1 MEKAVFVAVACVV
14 TNLLGAAAVLVMA
27 FTSTG
32 DIPIML
38 AIQLPIGVLLI
49 PGIWR
54 GKRLAWQGGRLVGVG
69 GSFFLYNPT
78 FPSPD
83 WWMPNPMMLRAY
95 GLLSFLLIC
104 SLTAKGAMRHFRLI
118 CPHCGSKSTKAK
130 DLLFRRAQCRYCE
143 TIW

>member
-1 MEKAVFVAVACVV
+1 MEKAVLVAVACVV
-14 TNLLGAAAVLVMA
+14 SNLLGAAAVLAMT
-27 FTSTG
+27 FTSKG
-32 DIPIML
+32 DNPILL
-38 AIQLPIGVLLI
+38 AIYLPIGVLLI

-54 GKRLAWQGGRLVGVG
+54 GKRLAWHGGVYV
-69 GSFFLYNPT
+69 SAAVTFCFF
-78 FPSPD
+78 FPPPD
-83 WWMPNPMMLRAY
+83 WEPVAPMILGAY

-104 SLTAKGAMRHFRLI
+104 SLTSKGALRHFRLI

>member
-14 TNLLGAAAVLVMA
+14 TNLLGAVVVLVMT

-49 PGIWR
+49 PGILR
-54 GKRLAWQGGRLVGVG
+54 GNRLAWHFGKFVGAG
-69 GSFFLYNPT
+69 SSFFLCDPT
-78 FPSPD
+78 FLSQD
-83 WWMPNPMMLRAY
+83 WGTVDPMIIRAY

-104 SLTAKGAMRHFRLI
+104 SLTSKGAMRHFRLI

-130 DLLFRRAQCRYCE
+130 DLLFRRGQCRYCE